1 MDDAAIVRGF
11 QAVAELHRG
20 DERLASGQGSPG
32 EAIRQRVA
40 VDQLH
45 HDDRRAGG
53 ILDAEH
59 LGDVGVVERC
69 EHLRFALEAVAAIVV
84 AQRGQRQDLQG
95 DISSEPGI
103 AGAKH
108 FAHSAFAQLVEDFI
122 GA

>member
-1 MDDAAIVRGF
+1 MDDAAIVRGL
-11 QAVAELHRG
+11 QTRRRAAPRRQ
-20 DERLASGQGSPG
+20 RLANGQGPRG

-40 VDQLH
+40 FDELH
-45 HDDRRAGG
+45 HDDRGAGG

-59 LGDVGVVERC
+59 LGDVGMVERG
-69 EHLRFALEAVAAIVV
+69 EHPRFALEAVAAIVV

-95 DISSEPGI
+95 DIRFETRI